1 MKAIFCK
8 GFNAHYNNA
17 ILNVAINLKL
27 NSADLHLTKWGGGGG
42 KPYQVIGLEL
52 SPRTYEQKQ
61 RKMREQAFEPKFTNF
76 KQGRWKMSKA
86 SLDEFF
92 ATHSKPSL
100 SYKDDIYFDKDY
112 AKLYGEAFEFEFL
125 QNGHEFKCIGIKSPI
140 ANTEFFDLQ
149 SPYGYSGFY
158 CDTNDKKF
166 INQALKEL
174 KKKALSEQIIAFFL
188 RFHPFDENLSFYKEH
203 FDFFADDRQII
214 LVRTNRALSEI
225 RGDYSPRIKSYVK
238 KARNELEISLCKPS
252 EAPEF
257 KALYEKTMQRNNADK
272 FYFFDENYF
281 KKLFEFD
288 GSIVLKASF
297 NGQVL
302 AYANFFLGRDFGY
315 YHLSANLNEKNANAA
330 LLDYFFELCQKRG
343 ISFAL
348 LGGGL
353 SNDDNLFYY
362 KQRFSTLYA
371 EFNIGGLIF
380 DKLTYGKLCKGV
392 NSKQFLAYR
401 FAETGGGGGGGGG
414 GGDSARWIS
423 LPNSK
428 LPNTNNS
435 V

>member
-1 MKAIFCK
+1 
-8 GFNAHYNNA
+8 
-17 ILNVAINLKL
+17 
-27 NSADLHLTKWGGGGG
+27 
-42 KPYQVIGLEL
+42 
-52 SPRTYEQKQ
+52 
-61 RKMREQAFEPKFTNF
+61 
-76 KQGRWKMSKA
+76 MSKA

-92 ATHSKPSL
+92 ATHFKPSL

-158 CDTNDKKF
+158 CDTNDEKF

-188 RFHPFDENLSFYKEH
+188 RFHPFDENLPFYKEH

-252 EAPEF
+252 EALEF

-297 NGQVL
+297 DGQVL

-353 SNDDNLFYY
+353 SDDDNLFYY

-401 FAETGGGGGGGGG
+401 FADTGGGGRLCTLDFLTKLKTPKYQQLCVMGGGG
-414 GGDSARWIS
+414 S
-423 LPNSK
+423 LCVK
-428 LPNTNNS
+428 GL
-435 V
+435 